1 MTIQA
6 NPRIPEAV
14 RQVAADGTQLRYALM
29 ELAREL
35 DDVITLGRGDPDLDT
50 PAHIVEAAKTAIR
63 DGLTAPTSVKGMAA
77 LRAAIAGHMRQ
88 VSGLPVDADNV
99 MVTTGGQ
106 EGLFLAIQALI
117 DPGDEI
123 LVPDPRYSSYDD
135 AIKRAGGNMVM
146 VATDRDDAF
155 NLRAEAVEA
164 AITPAT
170 KALLIVTPSNPTAGI
185 VTEDRL
191 RAIADV
197 AIRHNLIVIV
207 DEIYGKIV
215 YPPWRHFSIGSLP
228 GMAERTITLDA
239 FSKTYAMTGWRC
251 GYVAAPADVIDAM
264 ARIKQVT
271 TGPVATVSQWAGL
284 AAITGPQDCVA
295 DYLDIYIERRKVLLQ
310 GLDRMGFAYGEPR
323 GGLFVWADSSS
334 TGIHAAELSYLLLKE
349 ARVLIFPGTAF
360 GELWR
365 DYVRITLLEPIETLR
380 EAVRRM
386 LPVLERY
393 RLPPPQTPPH
403 NEGGAS
409 SASDV

>member
-1 MTIQA
+1 MITA
-6 NPRIPEAV
+6 NPNIPEEV
-14 RQVAADGTQLRYALM
+14 RSVASDGTQLRYALM
-29 ELAREL
+29 EMAREM
-35 DDVITLGRGDPDLDT
+35 DDVIALGRGDPDLDT
-50 PAHIVEAAKTAIR
+50 PPHIVEAAKAAIR
-63 DGLTAPTSVKGMAA
+63 DGRTNPTPVKGMDK
-77 LRAAIAGHMRQ
+77 LRAAIAKHMRE
-88 VSGLPVDADNV
+88 VNGLPVDADNV

-135 AIKRAGGNMVM
+135 AVHRAGGLM
-146 VATDRDDAF
+146 VAVPTNREDAF
-155 NLRAEAVEA
+155 NLEAEAVEA
-164 AITPAT
+164 AITPAS

-185 VTEDRL
+185 VTEDRA

-215 YPPWRHFSIGSLP
+215 YEPWRHFSIGSLP

-239 FSKTYAMTGWRC
+239 FSKAYAMTGWRC
-251 GYVAAPADVIDAM
+251 GYVAAPANVIDAM
-264 ARIKQVT
+264 ARVKQFT

-284 AAITGPQDCVA
+284 AAMVGPQDCVSE
-295 DYLDIYIERRKVLLQ
+295 YLKIYTERRAVLLD

-334 TGIHAAELSYLLLKE
+334 TGIHAAELSYLLRKE
-349 ARVLIFPGTAF
+349 GRVLIFPGTAF
-360 GELWR
+360 GEQWR
-365 DYVRITLLEPIETLR
+365 EYVRITMLEPIDTLQA
-380 EAVRRM
+380 AVERM

-393 RLPPPQTPPH
+393 RL
-403 NEGGAS
+403 
-409 SASDV
+409 

>member
-1 MTIQA
+1 MISA
-6 NPRIPEAV
+6 NPNIPEAV
-14 RQVAADGTQLRYALM
+14 RAVAADGTQLRYAMM
-29 ELAREL
+29 EMAKQM
-35 DDVITLGRGDPDLDT
+35 DGVIALGRGDPDLPT
-50 PAHIVEAAKTAIR
+50 PPHIVAAANR
-63 DGLTAPTSVKGMAA
+63 AMRSGLTAPTPVKGMIQ
-77 LRAAIAGHMRQ
+77 LREAIAEHMRA
-88 VSGLPVDADNV
+88 VNDLPVAAENV
-99 MVTTGGQ
+99 MLTTGGQ
-106 EGLFLAIQALI
+106 EGLFLAVQALI

-135 AIKRAGGNMVM
+135 AIRRAGGRMVM
-146 VATDRDDAF
+146 VPTNREDAF
-155 NLRAEAVEA
+155 NLEAEAVEA

-215 YPPWRHFSIGSLP
+215 FEPWRHFSIGALP

-239 FSKTYAMTGWRC
+239 FSKAYAMTGWRC
-251 GYVAAPADVIDAM
+251 GYVAAPADVIEAM
-264 ARIKQVT
+264 ARIKAVT

-284 AAITGPQDCVA
+284 AAMTGAQDCVSE
-295 DYLDIYIERRKVLLQ
+295 YLDIYTERRSVLLA

-334 TGIHAAELSYLLLKE
+334 TGIHAAELSLLLLQE
-349 ARVLIFPGTAF
+349 GRVLIFPGTAF
-360 GELWR
+360 GEKWR
-365 DYVRITLLEPIETLR
+365 DYVRITMLEPIETLR
-380 EAVRRM
+380 EAVERM

-393 RLPPPQTPPH
+393 RL
-403 NEGGAS
+403 
-409 SASDV
+409 

>member
-6 NPRIPEAV
+6 NPNIPDEV
-14 RQVAADGTQLRYALM
+14 RAVAADGTQLRYALM
-29 ELAREL
+29 EMAREMT
-35 DDVITLGRGDPDLDT
+35 DVIALGRGDPDLDT
-50 PAHIVEAAKTAIR
+50 PPHIVEAAKAAIR
-63 DGLTAPTSVKGMAA
+63 DGRSGPTPVKGMEE
-77 LRAAIAGHMRQ
+77 LRAAIAEHMHE
-88 VSGLPVDADNV
+88 VNGLPVAADNV

-135 AIKRAGGNMVM
+135 AIRRAGGVM
-146 VATDRDDAF
+146 VSVPTNRDDAF
-155 NLRAEAVEA
+155 NLEAEAVEA
-164 AITPAT
+164 AITPAS
-170 KALLIVTPSNPTAGI
+170 KAVLIVTPSNPTAGI

-197 AIRHNLIVIV
+197 AIRHNLIIIV

-251 GYVAAPADVIDAM
+251 GYAAAPADVIDAM

-271 TGPVATVSQWAGL
+271 TGPVATASQWAGL
-284 AAITGPQDCVA
+284 AAISGPQDCVA
-295 DYLDIYIERRKVLLQ
+295 DYLKIYSERRAVLLD

-323 GGLFVWADSSS
+323 GGLFVWADCSA
-334 TGIHAAELSYLLLKE
+334 TGIHATELSYLLLKE
-349 ARVLIFPGTAF
+349 GRVLVFPGTAF
-360 GELWR
+360 GERWR
-365 DYVRITLLEPIETLR
+365 EYVRITMLEPIDTLR
-380 EAVRRM
+380 EAVERM
-386 LPVLERY
+386 LPVLARY
-393 RLPPPQTPPH
+393 GL
-403 NEGGAS
+403 
-409 SASDV
+409 

>member
-1 MTIQA
+1 MGENSDMTMDA
-6 NPRIPEAV
+6 NPNIPEAV
-14 RQVAADGTQLRYALM
+14 RAVAADGTQLRYALM
-29 ELAREL
+29 ETAKAMN
-35 DDVITLGRGDPDLDT
+35 DVIALGRGDPDLDT
-50 PAHIVEAAKTAIR
+50 PAHIVEAAKAAIR
-63 DGLTAPTSVKGMAA
+63 DGRTGPTLVKGMGT
-77 LRAAIAGHMRQ
+77 LRAAIAGHLRE
-88 VSGLPVDADNV
+88 VNGLPVGAENV

-135 AIKRAGGNMVM
+135 AIHRAGGVM
-146 VATDRDDAF
+146 VSVPTNRGGAF
-155 NLRAEAVEA
+155 NLEAEAVEA
-164 AITPAT
+164 AISPAS

-215 YPPWRHFSIGSLP
+215 YEPWKHFSIGSLP

-239 FSKTYAMTGWRC
+239 FSKSYAMTGWRC
-251 GYVAAPADVIDAM
+251 GYAAAPADVIEAM
-264 ARIKQVT
+264 ARIKQAT

-284 AAITGPQDCVA
+284 AAITGAQDCVS
-295 DYLDIYIERRKVLLQ
+295 DYLKIYTERRAVLLG

-323 GGLFVWADSSS
+323 GGLFVWADCSA

-349 ARVLIFPGTAF
+349 GRVLIFPGTAF
-360 GELWR
+360 GEKWR
-365 DYVRITLLEPIETLR
+365 EYVRITMLEPIETLQ
-380 EAVRRM
+380 EAVERM

-393 RLPPPQTPPH
+393 RL
-403 NEGGAS
+403 
-409 SASDV
+409 

>member
-1 MTIQA
+1 MTIEA
-6 NPRIPEAV
+6 NPNIPEEV
-14 RQVAADGTQLRYALM
+14 RAVAADGTQLRYALM
-29 ELAREL
+29 EMARAME
-35 DDVITLGRGDPDLDT
+35 DVIALGRGDPDLDT
-50 PAHIVEAAKTAIR
+50 PPHIVEAAKSAIR
-63 DGLTAPTSVKGMAA
+63 DGRTQPTPVKGMEE
-77 LRAAIAGHMRQ
+77 LRAAIAEHMHE
-88 VSGLPVDADNV
+88 VNGLPVAVENV

-135 AIKRAGGNMVM
+135 AIRRAGGIMVS
-146 VATDRDDAF
+146 VPTNREDAF
-155 NLRAEAVEA
+155 NLEAEAVEA
-164 AITPAT
+164 AITPAS

-185 VTEDRL
+185 VTEERA

-215 YPPWRHFSIGSLP
+215 YEPWRHFSIGSLP

-239 FSKTYAMTGWRC
+239 FSKSYAMTGWRC
-251 GYVAAPADVIDAM
+251 GYAAAPANVIDAM

-271 TGPVATVSQWAGL
+271 TGPVAAVSQWAGL
-284 AAITGPQDCVA
+284 AAITGPQDCVSE
-295 DYLDIYIERRKVLLQ
+295 YLNIYTERRGVLLS

-349 ARVLIFPGTAF
+349 GRVLVFPGTAF
-360 GELWR
+360 GDQWR
-365 DYVRITLLEPIETLR
+365 EYLRITMLEPIDTLKA
-380 EAVRRM
+380 AVERM
-386 LPVLERY
+386 LPVLDRY
-393 RLPPPQTPPH
+393 RL
-403 NEGGAS
+403 
-409 SASDV
+409 